1 MVMAKRFHKIRYNE
15 QTLRMEQV
23 PFDLKDYVLLAVK
36 RVGVLALISFGSI
49 YIFDTYF
56 ESPTDRAQRREIAF
70 LEDRLG
76 KMDTD
81 MQDMAIILE
90 DLSDRDDAIYRSIF
104 GVESYPSHLRNPGIG
119 GIDRSHREG
128 KFGSIAHCHI
138 CHG

>member
-23 PFDLKDYVLLAVK
+23 PYDLKDYVLLAFK
-36 RVGVLALISFGSI
+36 RIGVLALISFGSI

-76 KMDTD
+76 KIDAD
-81 MQDMAIILE
+81 MQDMAIILG
-90 DLSDRDDAIYRSIF
+90 DISDSDDAI
-104 GVESYPSHLRNPGIG
+104 
-119 GIDRSHREG
+119 
-128 KFGSIAHCHI
+128 
-138 CHG
+138 